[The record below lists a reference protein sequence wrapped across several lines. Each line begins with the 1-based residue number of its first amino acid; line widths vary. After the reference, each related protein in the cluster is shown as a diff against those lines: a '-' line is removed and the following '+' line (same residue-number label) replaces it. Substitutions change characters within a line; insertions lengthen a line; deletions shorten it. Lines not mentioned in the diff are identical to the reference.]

1 MPKTESNSA
10 AEKEQPQRTQN
21 VQYAQPFEDD
31 NIDLYELW
39 ITLWNKKWI
48 VIGMTAVAA
57 LGSVVFALLQQPVY
71 KAEALLLP
79 PRAKYVQSLNVQGV
93 PGVQGKDNKDVKL
106 EVSDIVFLSFKNN
119 LKSRSIQ
126 KKFIKKYDLMELLSP
141 ERTSETRD
149 EDIYRGFDGMIEIE
163 EEITNKIVL
172 NRFSLVLNDPEL
184 AAQWVNDYIK
194 FVDTETIDILV
205 VNTRNS
211 INSKIRK
218 IEYKIDTKRQMAK
231 QRRENTILQFV
242 EASNIASKL
251 GVKERV
257 DVINVVQNN
266 QLDSST
272 SSTPLY
278 YRGFRA
284 LNAEISILKNRKSDD
299 PFIGGLLDLKEKL
312 ALLNSNKVD
321 TIGMHAV
328 TVDQPAYPPKN
339 RIKPNRR
346 LIVSLGTV
354 VGLFLGI
361 FLVFF
366 VSFVQKQKELHS
378 E

>member
-1 MPKTESNSA
+1 MPEIESNSA
-10 AEKEQPQRTQN
+10 SVKVQPERTQN
-21 VQYAQPFEDD
+21 VQYAQSFENDT
-31 NIDLYELW
+31 IDLYELW

-57 LGSVVFALLQQPVY
+57 LGSVVFALLQPPVY

-79 PRAKYVQSLNVQGV
+79 PRAKNVQSLNVQGV
-93 PGVQGKDNKDVKL
+93 PGVQGRNKDVKL

-119 LKSRSIQ
+119 LRSRNIQ
-126 KKFIKKYDLMELLSP
+126 KKFIKEYDLMESLSP
-141 ERTSETRD
+141 GRTSETRD
-149 EDIYRGFDGMIEIE
+149 EDIYTGFAQMIKVE

-172 NRFSLVLNDPEL
+172 NRISIELNDPER
-184 AAQWVNDYIK
+184 AAQWINDYIK
-194 FVDTETIDILV
+194 FVDIETIDILV
-205 VNTRNS
+205 GNIRNS
-211 INSKIRK
+211 INSNIRK
-218 IEYKIDTKRQMAK
+218 IEYIIDTKRKMAK
-231 QRRENTILQFV
+231 QRREDTIQQFL
-242 EASNIASKL
+242 EASIIATKL

-257 DVINVVQNN
+257 EVINVVQNN

-284 LNAEISILKNRKSDD
+284 LNAEISVLKNRKSDD
-299 PFIGGLLDLKEKL
+299 AFINGLLDLQEQL
-312 ALLNSNKVD
+312 VLLNSNKID
-321 TIGMHAV
+321 PIGMHAV
-328 TVDQPAYPPKN
+328 TIDQAAYPPKN

-346 LIVSLGTV
+346 LIVSLGTM

-366 VSFVQKQKELHS
+366 VSFIQKQKEAHS

>member
-1 MPKTESNSA
+1 MPEIESNSTA
-10 AEKEQPQRTQN
+10 VKEQPQRTQN
-21 VQYAQPFEDD
+21 VQYAKPFEEDT
-31 NIDLYELW
+31 IDLYELW

-57 LGSVVFALLQQPVY
+57 LGSVVFALLQPPVY

-79 PRAKYVQSLNVQGV
+79 PRAKNVQSLNVQGV
-93 PGVQGKDNKDVKL
+93 PGVQGRNKDVKL

-119 LKSRSIQ
+119 LRSRNIQ
-126 KKFIKKYDLMELLSP
+126 KKFIKEYDLMELLSP
-141 ERTSETRD
+141 GRTSETRD
-149 EDIYRGFDGMIEIE
+149 EDIYTGFAQMIKVE

-172 NRFSLVLNDPEL
+172 NRISIELNDPER
-184 AAQWVNDYIK
+184 AAQWINDYIK
-194 FVDTETIDILV
+194 FVDIETIDILV
-205 VNTRNS
+205 GNIRNS
-211 INSKIRK
+211 INSNIRK
-218 IEYKIDTKRQMAK
+218 IEYIIDTKRKMAK
-231 QRRENTILQFV
+231 QRREDTIQQFL
-242 EASNIASKL
+242 EASNIAAKL

-299 PFIGGLLDLKEKL
+299 PFIYGLLDLKEKL
-312 ALLNSNKVD
+312 ALLNSNKID
-321 TIGMHAV
+321 PIGMHAV
-328 TVDQPAYPPKN
+328 TIDQAAYPPKN

-366 VSFVQKQKELHS
+366 VSFVQKQKEAHS

>member
-1 MPKTESNSA
+1 MPEIESNSTA
-10 AEKEQPQRTQN
+10 VKEQPQRTQN
-21 VQYAQPFEDD
+21 VQYAKPFEEDT
-31 NIDLYELW
+31 IDLYELW

-57 LGSVVFALLQQPVY
+57 LGSVVFALLQPPVY

-79 PRAKYVQSLNVQGV
+79 PRAKNVQSLNVQGV
-93 PGVQGKDNKDVKL
+93 PGVQGRNKDVKL

-119 LKSRSIQ
+119 LRSRNIQ
-126 KKFIKKYDLMELLSP
+126 KKFIKEYDLMELLSP
-141 ERTSETRD
+141 GRTSETRD
-149 EDIYRGFDGMIEIE
+149 EDIYTGFAQMIKVE

-172 NRFSLVLNDPEL
+172 NRISIELNDPER
-184 AAQWVNDYIK
+184 AAQWINDYIK
-194 FVDTETIDILV
+194 FVDIETIDILV
-205 VNTRNS
+205 GNIRNS
-211 INSKIRK
+211 INSNIRK
-218 IEYKIDTKRQMAK
+218 IEYIIDTKRKMAK
-231 QRRENTILQFV
+231 QRREDKIQQFV

-251 GVKERV
+251 GVKDRV

-272 SSTPLY
+272 SSAPLY

-299 PFIGGLLDLKEKL
+299 PFINGLLDLQEQL
-312 ALLNSNKVD
+312 VLLNSIIINAEEL
-321 TIGMHAV
+321 HAV
-328 TVDQPAYPPKN
+328 SVDQAAYPPKN

-366 VSFVQKQKELHS
+366 VSFVQKQKEAHS